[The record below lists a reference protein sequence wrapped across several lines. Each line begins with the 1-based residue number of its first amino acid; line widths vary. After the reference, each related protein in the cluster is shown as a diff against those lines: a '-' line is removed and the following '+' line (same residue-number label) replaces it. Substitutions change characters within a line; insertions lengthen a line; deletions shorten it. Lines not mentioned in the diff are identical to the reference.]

1 MENSI
6 PQDMLKGFVLQGIA
20 QDSQRNDEVS
30 RRFEIMKDACEMN
43 SSLLAEVRRLKTS
56 IDR

>member
-1 MENSI
+1 
-6 PQDMLKGFVLQGIA
+6 MLKGFVLQGIA

-43 SSLLAEVRRLKTS
+43 SSLLAEVQRLRTS